1 MRKYS
6 GLIPVATAYLAS
18 ALVYAKIPADAGIDM
33 SPLLPVSGTSTETMP
48 ALAVALL
55 IPTLAL
61 VVYFFLERIAAVK
74 GPAQPVPQWL
84 LNEKTGSA
92 GVERFEPT
100 FHATVFAV
108 TSLLA
113 LFHIV
118 LLGSI
123 LAWPVWFFRAVTVLL
138 GVGFITIGN
147 VIPRVRPNWIV
158 GIRTKRTLADPDS
171 WTQVHREL
179 GMLLMLAGVPT
190 ILAPFI
196 APSWA
201 LVVAGVGLL
210 LALILP
216 GLQSLRARPEA
227 NVW

>member
-6 GLIPVATAYLAS
+6 GLIPVAAAYVAS
-18 ALVYAKIPADAGIDM
+18 ALVYAKLPADAHIDM
-33 SPLLPVSGTSTETMP
+33 SPLLPVSGASSETMP

-61 VVYFFLERIAAVK
+61 VVYLLLERIALMK
-74 GPAQPVPQWL
+74 GPVEPVPQWL

-92 GVERFEPT
+92 GVDRFEPT

-113 LFHIV
+113 LFHIA

-123 LAWPVWFFRAVTVLL
+123 LAWPVWFFRAITIML
-138 GVGFITIGN
+138 GAGFIAIGN

-179 GMLLMLAGVPT
+179 GMLLMLAGIAT
-190 ILAPFI
+190 IITTFV

-201 LVVAGVGLL
+201 LIVAGAGLL
-210 LALILP
+210 LSLILP
-216 GLQSLRARPEA
+216 GLQSLRSRPEA

>member
-1 MRKYS
+1 MRKFS
-6 GLIPVATAYLAS
+6 GLIPVGAAYLAS
-18 ALVYAKIPADAGIDM
+18 ALVYGKIPADAHIDM
-33 SPLLPVSGTSTETMP
+33 SPLLPVSGASTETIP
-48 ALAVALL
+48 GLAVALL

-61 VVYFFLERIAAVK
+61 VVYFLLERIALVK
-74 GPAQPVPQWL
+74 GPVEAVPQWL

-113 LFHIV
+113 LFHFV
-118 LLGSI
+118 LLGST
-123 LAWPVWFFRAVTVLL
+123 LAWPVWFFRAITVLL
-138 GVGFITIGN
+138 GAGFIAIGN

-179 GMLLMLAGVPT
+179 GMLLMLAGVAT
-190 ILAPFI
+190 IITTFLAP
-196 APSWA
+196 AWA
-201 LVVAGVGLL
+201 VVAAGAGLL